1 MSAPIPVVVC
11 GNREVV
17 GKPVAE
23 GLKPEYEVT
32 LFCLGAQ
39 ATAAEIPYILK
50 GVAPPNQSSQVG
62 TGDYSKRPVAVI
74 MGRAWD
80 EADAANVKAAVASVG
95 LPEGAAPVILRCD
108 TSVPVA
114 AQPPAPA
121 YAQELLRRMRAALG
135 KLVRGEK
142 LDGPE
147 EGIVWY

>member
-1 MSAPIPVVVC
+1 
-11 GNREVV
+11 
-17 GKPVAE
+17 
-23 GLKPEYEVT
+23 
-32 LFCLGAQ
+32 
-39 ATAAEIPYILK
+39 
-50 GVAPPNQSSQVG
+50 
-62 TGDYSKRPVAVI
+62 

-147 EGIVWY
+147 EGIVVSVMCLYSLSILFPSLFRVLFMLDAYHV